1 MPSFLAEMTVI
12 VHCAQTG
19 VTMTPGVEV
28 AVGVG
33 VGVGV
38 AVAVGVGGMGVT
50 VAAGGTAVGVI
61 VERLPQPRSASA
73 ITSAAIIS
81 LIGNR

>member
-1 MPSFLAEMTVI
+1 MTVI

-28 AVGVG
+28 VVGVG
-33 VGVGV
+33 VDV
-38 AVAVGVGGMGVT
+38 AVRVGGMGVT

-73 ITSAAIIS
+73 VASAAIIS